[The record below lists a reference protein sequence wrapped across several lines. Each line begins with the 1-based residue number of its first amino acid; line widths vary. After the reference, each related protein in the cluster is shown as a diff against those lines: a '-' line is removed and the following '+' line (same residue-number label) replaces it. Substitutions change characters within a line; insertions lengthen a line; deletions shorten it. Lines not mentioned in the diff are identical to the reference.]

1 MHLHY
6 KINQNLH
13 DIYFLGN
20 SLNQIS
26 KDLEKLKSDKKILF
40 IFDKNISKN
49 LRNKIYSTLKF
60 SGCKLFQLEFRG
72 SKKNKELNSALKII
86 DFIISQGFTKKSVIL
101 SMGGGVIGD
110 LTAFA
115 ASLYMRGMIY
125 FHIPTTMT
133 SIVDSC
139 IGGKTGINYQKIIN
153 SIGTYYHANKI
164 YILEDIIKSL
174 PDREFYSGIPEILK
188 CGIIKNKSLLNFLIN
203 HHSEIKRRKTNIVK
217 KLCFESLKTKIDFF
231 KNDVYE
237 NDKRLIL
244 NFGHTFAHAIEMAME
259 KNIDKKLETL
269 RHGEAVGIGMICEI
283 KYASGLKE
291 NEVYRLTKK
300 VLEIYDLPSNLK
312 YLNLDK
318 SKFQNDIFKFL
329 FLDKKRVGR
338 HPRYIQVTKFAKPKI
353 NEMRDYE
360 KINFIINDIL

>member
-1 MHLHY
+1 MHLRY

-13 DIYFLGN
+13 DIYYLNN

-40 IFDKNISKN
+40 IYDKEISKN
-49 LRNKIYSTLKF
+49 LKNKIYSTLKF

-86 DFIISQGFTKKSVIL
+86 DFMISQGFTKKSVIL

-110 LTAFA
+110 LSAFA

-125 FHIPTTMT
+125 FHIPSTMT
-133 SIVDSC
+133 SIIDSC
-139 IGGKTGINYQKIIN
+139 IGGKTGVNYQKIIN
-153 SIGTYYHANKI
+153 SIGTYYHADKV
-164 YILEDIIKSL
+164 YILEDLIKSL

-188 CGIIKNKSLLNFLIN
+188 CGIIKNKSLLNFLVN
-203 HHSEIKRRKTNIVK
+203 HHSEIKKRKTNFIK
-217 KLCFESLKTKIDFF
+217 KLCFESLKTKINFF
-231 KNDVYE
+231 KDDVYE

-244 NFGHTFAHAIEMAME
+244 NFGHTFAHAIEMSLE
-259 KNIDKKLETL
+259 KNLNKKLEIL

-283 KYASGLKE
+283 KYASELKE
-291 NEVYRLTKK
+291 NEVYRLAKK
-300 VLEIYDLPSNLK
+300 VLKIYDLPTNLK

-318 SKFQNDIFKFL
+318 TRFQNDIFKFL
-329 FLDKKRVGR
+329 FLDKKRVNR
-338 HPRYIQVTKFAKPKI
+338 HPRYIQLKKFGKPKI